1 MILIC
6 YDVDFVRNQ
15 FFIMMCSLHRILCGC
30 NNDFDY
36 FNDNIFSYNNDFSGL
51 KLNYDI
57 IVVNDDFKPTMILYI
72 F

>member
-51 KLNYDI
+51 KL
-57 IVVNDDFKPTMILYI
+57 
-72 F
+72 